1 MAKLSNIITTRCR
14 FWLSRGF
21 HELPRPRAPAGRA
34 CGHHRPSDRAGRKL
48 ARRTIGQIVQG
59 DSFLPIGCYDSLRGL
74 SCAADLHN
82 DKSTRL
88 PGAVRAVCRH
98 ARVLAVVRSHRDEQ
112 QVVSPWGKTSS
123 GGKISKTSDAGLR
136 NLAKRHLPGGT
147 SPTSV
152 EVAEF
157 KTLQQDID
165 ALTHADAAT
174 KKTAFTPTRTL
185 LQQLSTSHS
194 TLSEGDL
201 VGVSGFLHRAEN
213 GSAAETVNGGGA
225 DGRDIHLN
233 INATQYGTTF
243 DE

>member
-1 MAKLSNIITTRCR
+1 MNNK
-14 FWLSRGF
+14 
-21 HELPRPRAPAGRA
+21 
-34 CGHHRPSDRAGRKL
+34 
-48 ARRTIGQIVQG
+48 
-59 DSFLPIGCYDSLRGL
+59 
-74 SCAADLHN
+74 SC
-82 DKSTRL
+82 
-88 PGAVRAVCRH
+88 P
-98 ARVLAVVRSHRDEQ
+98 
-112 QVVSPWGKTSS
+112 PWGKTSS

-213 GSAAETVNGGGA
+213 GSAAETVNCGGA

-233 INATQYGTTF
+233 PAGSAARLDKARATAGSVSAPGRPRREASRSRHRRPHVRQRTSG
-243 DE
+243 EL

>member
-1 MAKLSNIITTRCR
+1 MWPSPTIRPCGSETGEAQSAKSCRVTRSFRLVATIVFEDYLVQQICTMTKALAYLAA
-14 FWLSRGF
+14 FALCVAT
-21 HELPRPRAPAGRA
+21 RAYSQS
-34 CGHHRPSDRAGRKL
+34 SDHIAMNNK
-48 ARRTIGQIVQG
+48 
-59 DSFLPIGCYDSLRGL
+59 
-74 SCAADLHN
+74 SC
-82 DKSTRL
+82 
-88 PGAVRAVCRH
+88 P
-98 ARVLAVVRSHRDEQ
+98 
-112 QVVSPWGKTSS
+112 PWGKTPS

-213 GSAAETVNGGGA
+213 GSAAETVNCGGA
-225 DGRDIHLN
+225 DGRDIHVN
-233 INATQYGTTF
+233 INATKSGTTF
-243 DE
+243 DEWNGDCR